1 MKRLADRLAKLETT
15 SAEAEQRI
23 TRIELVDGVTGEVF
37 AVIEP
42 TSHPMNGDDI
52 VEVIK
57 ARHRAKDAGIS
68 PVLRVQ
74 H

>member
-15 SAEAEQRI
+15 STEAEQRV

-42 TSHPMNGDDI
+42 TSHTMQSTDA
-52 VEVIK
+52 VKMLEAK
-57 ARHRAKDAGIS
+57 HRAKDAGIETAW
-68 PVLRVQ
+68 RVKR
-74 H
+74 